1 MEEAFGS
8 TRVVS
13 RGVLHNTLSL
23 PGLVAEEGSTP
34 VGIALYRI
42 DQDQC
47 EVVVLLS
54 KRSRQGIGTRL
65 MQAVQD
71 LATEAA
77 CKRLWLITTNDNLGA
92 MAFYKA
98 IGMRLVAVHRG
109 AIRESRKLKPEIP
122 LIGNNGVPIE
132 DEIEFELGLRHG

>member
-1 MEEAFGS
+1 MKEAFGS

-13 RGVLHNTLSL
+13 RGVLHDALSL

-34 VGIALYRI
+34 LGIALYRI
-42 DQDQC
+42 VQDQC

-54 KRSRQGIGTRL
+54 TRPRQGIGSKL
-65 MQAVQD
+65 MQAMQD
-71 LATEAA
+71 VATEAG

-92 MAFYKA
+92 IAFYQA
-98 IGMRLVAVHRG
+98 IGMNLVAVHRG

-122 LIGNNGVPIE
+122 LFGSSGLPIE
-132 DEIEFELGLRHG
+132 DEIEFEMELETG